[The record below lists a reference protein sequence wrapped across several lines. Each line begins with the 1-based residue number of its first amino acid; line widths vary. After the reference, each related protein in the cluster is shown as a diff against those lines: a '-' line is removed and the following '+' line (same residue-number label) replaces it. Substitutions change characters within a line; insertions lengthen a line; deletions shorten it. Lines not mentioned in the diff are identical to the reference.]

1 MEAHFAFWNLN
12 VFPLN
17 SEIHYHVSLMLC
29 QPHKVSQH
37 IRLLATQMLFG
48 FNRKS
53 GNQLNRRCLFSTFP
67 ILGRNIENH
76 SNNDCREW
84 NLENSSSSI
93 RPPFFQWRTIVMFSK
108 VAFLG
113 QKLFC
118 LFCLFCLKSSVN
130 VRHYVDMDAH
140 ASLKMDVAVLVNRE
154 HVRVF

>member
-17 SEIHYHVSLMLC
+17 NEIHYHASLMLC

-93 RPPFFQWRTIVMFSK
+93 RSPFFQWRTIVMFSK
-108 VAFLG
+108 VVFLG
-113 QKLFC
+113 QKLFWFKC
-118 LFCLFCLKSSVN
+118 SAN
-130 VRHYVDMDAH
+130 VWHYMDMDAH